1 MRSSSFRSNIFSS
14 LAMRLTLW
22 YAASSFSIALAA
34 TAILYWVLIANLNR
48 QDDQFL
54 MDELHILQDLLTER
68 PDYAD
73 AIRQEVEWEAA
84 ARRYARVYERLLDAS
99 GNVLS
104 ETPSMDAQLPKR
116 LFPTPIAVNIISGG
130 CDQLS
135 PNGTPFRIIAATLVH
150 SSPGGV
156 QTIQVA
162 MNRVQHHQLIRNY
175 RWTLFL
181 VTLSAFPVCCLTA
194 FVIAKRGIQPV
205 VDVTKTANRIRSTT
219 LSERIES
226 GQFPTELRELVETFN
241 DMLQRLQES
250 FERLSRFSADIAHEL
265 RTPVN
270 NMRGEAE
277 VALSKSRSVEEVRE
291 SLASNLEETVRLSR
305 IIDSLL
311 LLARAESPAREL
323 DREPIDLS
331 SELTRIYEYY
341 DVLMADADIQWVVE
355 CPAGLVVEANR
366 PLLQRAIGNL
376 IENALHYTPSG
387 GTIAVCAIP
396 SATSLRIEVAD
407 NGAGIPPED
416 LPHVFDRFYRV
427 EKDRSTSTGGSGLGL
442 AIVRSVVELH
452 GGEVKIES
460 IHNIGTTVVLTL
472 PYSRLSTDNVNDETV
487 ICQSSR

>member
-1 MRSSSFRSNIFSS
+1 
-14 LAMRLTLW
+14 MRLTLW
-22 YAASSFSIALAA
+22 YAASSFSIVLAA

-116 LFPTPIAVNIISGG
+116 LFPTPIAVNNISGG

-194 FVIAKRGIQPV
+194 FVIAKRGIQ
-205 VDVTKTANRIRSTT
+205 
-219 LSERIES
+219 
-226 GQFPTELRELVETFN
+226 
-241 DMLQRLQES
+241 
-250 FERLSRFSADIAHEL
+250 
-265 RTPVN
+265 
-270 NMRGEAE
+270 
-277 VALSKSRSVEEVRE
+277 
-291 SLASNLEETVRLSR
+291 
-305 IIDSLL
+305 
-311 LLARAESPAREL
+311 
-323 DREPIDLS
+323 
-331 SELTRIYEYY
+331 
-341 DVLMADADIQWVVE
+341 WVVE

-366 PLLQRAIGNL
+366 SLLQRALGNL